1 MIRFRYKIL
10 AILLFPAIIPF
21 ELIASQTGVVPAAG
35 DSNVLKVYFFLLVF
49 ATIINRLLQ
58 FVKVLFQWLWPKF
71 AFLGSIGEGIWQFVK
86 RQMDR
91 LKLKYKEEDVRKEV
105 HKVATAIA
113 LHGLG
118 FIFGI
123 IITLNFE
130 LGVIDLLGWGNIGPT
145 LNYIATGI
153 LIGAGVDPI
162 HSVFRFAEEKKKL
175 KKLKSQINTSS

>member
-1 MIRFRYKIL
+1 MNRTIQIF
-10 AILLFPAIIPF
+10 ILLVLSALSSSLF
-21 ELIASQTGVVPAAG
+21 ASQAETVSAAG
-35 DSNVLKVYFFLLVF
+35 SSNVLKVYFFLLVF

-58 FVKVLFQWLWPKF
+58 FIKVLFQWLWPKF
-71 AFLGSIGEGIWQFVK
+71 AFFGKIGEGIWQFVK

-105 HKVATAIA
+105 QKGATAIV
-113 LHGLG
+113 LHGFG
-118 FIFGI
+118 FVIGI
-123 IITLNFE
+123 IIAFSFE
-130 LGVIDLLGWGNIGPT
+130 LGVIDLLGWENISST

-175 KKLKSQINTSS
+175 KKLKSQINPNS